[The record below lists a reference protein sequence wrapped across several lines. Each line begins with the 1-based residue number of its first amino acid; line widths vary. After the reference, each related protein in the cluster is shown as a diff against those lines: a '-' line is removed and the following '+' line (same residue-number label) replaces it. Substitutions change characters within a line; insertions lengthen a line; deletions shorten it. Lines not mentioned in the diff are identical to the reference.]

1 MKSLKHMLIGAVA
14 CTVVANAP
22 LSQAQDTE
30 DLATMQTFLEI
41 MDSYFGIIEST
52 WEVSSSAEKAAIMQM
67 QKIREIHED
76 RGEKA
81 RAAAV
86 LRQVLETSR
95 NQTIRNAAYMLLG
108 DTLKETGRSDEA
120 LEVLQQGLRENVKAA
135 SR

>member
-1 MKSLKHMLIGAVA
+1 MKSLKSMLIGVIA
-14 CTVVANAP
+14 CTAVVVTP
-22 LSQAQDTE
+22 PSQAQAPE
-30 DLATMQTFLEI
+30 ELATMQTFLEI

-52 WEVSSSAEKAAIMQM
+52 WDVSSSAEKAAIMQM

-81 RAAAV
+81 RAAGM
-86 LRQVLETSR
+86 LREVLETSR

-120 LEVLQQGLRENVKAA
+120 IKVLEQGLRENIRAA
-135 SR
+135 SP

>member
-1 MKSLKHMLIGAVA
+1 MKSLKHMMIGAIA
-14 CTVVANAP
+14 CTVVAYTP
-22 LSQAQDTE
+22 LSQAQDLD
-30 DLATMQTFLEI
+30 DLATMQSFLEI

-52 WEVSSSAEKAAIMQM
+52 WEVSTSAEKAAIMQM

-81 RAAAV
+81 KAAGV
-86 LRQVLETSR
+86 LREVLESSR

>member
-1 MKSLKHMLIGAVA
+1 MKSLKPMLIGAIA
-14 CTVVANAP
+14 CTAVAITP
-22 LSQAQDTE
+22 PSQAQAPE
-30 DLATMQTFLEI
+30 ELATMQTFLEI

-52 WEVSSSAEKAAIMQM
+52 WDVSSSAEKAAIMQM

-81 RAAAV
+81 RAAGM
-86 LRQVLETSR
+86 LREVLETSR

-120 LEVLQQGLRENVKAA
+120 IKVLEQGLRENIRAA
-135 SR
+135 SP

>member
-1 MKSLKHMLIGAVA
+1 MKSLKHMMIGAIA
-14 CTVVANAP
+14 CTVVAWTP
-22 LSQAQDTE
+22 LSQAQAPD

-52 WEVSSSAEKAAIMQM
+52 YEVSSSAEKAAIMQM

-81 RAAAV
+81 KAAGV
-86 LRQVLETSR
+86 LREVLDTSR
-95 NQTIRNAAYMLLG
+95 NPTIRNAAYMLLG

-120 LEVLQQGLRENVKAA
+120 LEVLQQGLRENIKAA

>member
-1 MKSLKHMLIGAVA
+1 MKSLKHTLIGAMA
-14 CTVVANAP
+14 CTIVAWTP
-22 LSQAQDTE
+22 LGQARDLD

-52 WEVSSSAEKAAIMQM
+52 YEVSSSAEKAAIMQM

-81 RAAAV
+81 KAAGV
-86 LRQVLETSR
+86 LREVLESSR

>member
-1 MKSLKHMLIGAVA
+1 MKSPKHMLIGAIA
-14 CTVVANAP
+14 CTVVAFAP
-22 LSQAQDTE
+22 LSQAQDLDE
-30 DLATMQTFLEI
+30 LDTMQTFLEI

-52 WEVSSSAEKAAIMQM
+52 WEVSTSAEKAAIMQM

-81 RAAAV
+81 KATGM
-86 LRQVLETSR
+86 LREVLETSR

-120 LEVLQQGLRENVKAA
+120 LEVLQRGLRENIKAA

>member
-1 MKSLKHMLIGAVA
+1 MKSLKHMMIGAIA
-14 CTVVANAP
+14 CTVVAYAP
-22 LSQAQDTE
+22 LSQAQDLD

-52 WEVSSSAEKAAIMQM
+52 WEVSTSAEKAAIMQM

-81 RAAAV
+81 KAV
-86 LRQVLETSR
+86 GMLREVLETSR
-95 NQTIRNAAYMLLG
+95 NQTIRNAAFMLLG

-120 LEVLQQGLRENVKAA
+120 LEVLQQGLRENIKAA
-135 SR
+135 SG

>member
-1 MKSLKHMLIGAVA
+1 MKSVKHMMIGAIA
-14 CTVVANAP
+14 CTVVAWTP
-22 LSQAQDTE
+22 LSQAQAPD

-52 WEVSSSAEKAAIMQM
+52 YEVSSSAEKAAIMQM

-81 RAAAV
+81 KAAGV
-86 LRQVLETSR
+86 LREVLESSR
-95 NQTIRNAAYMLLG
+95 NQTIRNAAYKLLG

-135 SR
+135 SQ

>member
-1 MKSLKHMLIGAVA
+1 MKSLKHTLIGAVV
-14 CTVVANAP
+14 CTVVAWTP
-22 LSQAQDTE
+22 LTQAQAPE

-52 WEVSSSAEKAAIMQM
+52 WEVSTSAEKAAIMQM

-81 RAAAV
+81 KATGM
-86 LRQVLETSR
+86 LREVLETSR

-120 LEVLQQGLRENVKAA
+120 LEVLQAGLRENIKAA
-135 SR
+135 TR

>member
-1 MKSLKHMLIGAVA
+1 MKSLKHMMIGAVA
-14 CTVVANAP
+14 CTAVAFTP
-22 LSQAQDTE
+22 LSQAQAPE

-52 WEVSSSAEKAAIMQM
+52 YAVSSSAEKAAIMQM

-81 RAAAV
+81 KAAGV
-86 LRQVLETSR
+86 LREVLESSR

>member
-1 MKSLKHMLIGAVA
+1 MKSLKHMLIGAIA
-14 CTVVANAP
+14 CTVVAYAP
-22 LSQAQDTE
+22 LGQAQDLDE
-30 DLATMQTFLEI
+30 LATMQTFLEI

-52 WEVSSSAEKAAIMQM
+52 WEVSTSAEKAAIMQM

-81 RAAAV
+81 KAAGM
-86 LRQVLETSR
+86 LREVLETSR

-120 LEVLQQGLRENVKAA
+120 LEVLSRGLRENIKAA

>member
-1 MKSLKHMLIGAVA
+1 MKSLKYMMIGAVA
-14 CTVVANAP
+14 CTFTAVAP
-22 LSQAQDTE
+22 VSQAQDLE

-52 WEVSSSAEKAAIMQM
+52 HDVSSSAEKAAIMQM

-81 RAAAV
+81 RAAGI
-86 LRQVLETSR
+86 LREVLESSR

-120 LEVLQQGLRENVKAA
+120 LKVLEQGLRENIQA
-135 SR
+135 SSR